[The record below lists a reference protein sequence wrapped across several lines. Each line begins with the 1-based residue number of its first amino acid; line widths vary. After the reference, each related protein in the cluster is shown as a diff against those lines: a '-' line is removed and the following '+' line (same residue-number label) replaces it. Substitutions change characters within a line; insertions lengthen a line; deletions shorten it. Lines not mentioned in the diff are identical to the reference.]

1 MIERMVGVESSFYRE
16 CGVLSADLSRPD
28 WKPFMVTEAS
38 YNSAMELPKLW
49 ALIEADL
56 TRARSMLPS
65 SAADPTIREFGG
77 FLDHSELE
85 LACDMLE
92 HYGEHNVVSAEFWL
106 ALRDAATNMQLAD
119 RAGQYEKHA
128 KSLPH

>member
-1 MIERMVGVESSFYRE
+1 
-16 CGVLSADLSRPD
+16 
-28 WKPFMVTEAS
+28 
-38 YNSAMELPKLW
+38 MELPKLW

-65 SAADPTIREFGG
+65 SADGDPAIREFGG
-77 FLDHSELE
+77 FLDHTELE

-106 ALRDAATNMQLAD
+106 ALRDAATKMQLAD
-119 RAGQYEKHA
+119 RASQYEKYA
-128 KSLPH
+128 KGLAH

>member
-1 MIERMVGVESSFYRE
+1 
-16 CGVLSADLSRPD
+16 
-28 WKPFMVTEAS
+28 
-38 YNSAMELPKLW
+38 MELPKLW

-56 TRARSMLPS
+56 TRARNMLPS
-65 SAADPTIREFGG
+65 SAAGNPTIREFGR
-77 FLDHSELE
+77 FLDHNELE

-106 ALRDAATNMQLAD
+106 ALSDAATKMQLAD